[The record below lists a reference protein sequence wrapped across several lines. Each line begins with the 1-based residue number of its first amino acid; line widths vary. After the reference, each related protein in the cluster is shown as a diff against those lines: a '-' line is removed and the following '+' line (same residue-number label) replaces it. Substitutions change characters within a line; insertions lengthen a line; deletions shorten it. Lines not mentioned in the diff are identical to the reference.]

1 MNKQEST
8 QIVRKIIES
17 RSFNREELEALFFML
32 HNAENTPYYP
42 YYPSYP
48 YWYSGTIPCAVS
60 TCTGGAVGTGN
71 TGGTITDHS
80 FTTCNGASLTAGNG
94 AVGGSVSGLT
104 VNDASH
110 TTGVVSASPV
120 GVPN

>member
-32 HNAENTPYYP
+32 HNAENTTYYPYYP
-42 YYPSYP
+42 YYP
-48 YWYSGTIPCAVS
+48 YWYSNTG
-60 TCTGGAVGTGN
+60 TGGLTVTGN
-71 TGGTITDHS
+71 TGSGT
-80 FTTCNGASLTAGNG
+80 
-94 AVGGSVSGLT
+94 VGGSVNGLTVNGLT

-110 TTGVVSASPV
+110 TTGMVSASPTGVVSASPV